1 MKSVFQTI
9 TIIFSVTLILLG
21 VCAFTMMP
29 ISSELLMKAM
39 AIVGFIAAVLIII
52 AVIAVIFV
60 MWYIFTSNKLNRLV
74 VKIDEQYVISVC
86 GRELLVDQFKQKLEA
101 VYQEMV
107 MVMIEERVS

>member
-52 AVIAVIFV
+52 AVE
-60 MWYIFTSNKLNRLV
+60 WWRRDEEEYEEKLKKKDRRRR
-74 VKIDEQYVISVC
+74 ISTHF
-86 GRELLVDQFKQKLEA
+86 D
-101 VYQEMV
+101 
-107 MVMIEERVS
+107 